1 MKLSIS
7 FVLLFALLAIAA
19 ALPTGKTP
27 RKMRLKSLRATAGR
41 DPCTEECTEDP
52 MDTPFFSEG
61 GCKKEVTALD
71 GIGYDPHPACD
82 KVGET
87 HCCSATCNDVN
98 GMCEPECISKKN
110 QVDGWLECDKPSPPA
125 EIICEKDTEGTCAV
139 LGCDGWRN
147 SKCDKDTDKCMCP
160 EGTCRT
166 EIDGHDD
173 GYGCVNPRPWLAVGN
188 DETRV
193 SEDAI
198 AEAIKNDPVRARRN
212 QKRER
217 KPRKKKVTDLP
228 VLRTD
233 FDEPEE
239 AQPMYEDMKFTQN
252 EFRQAP

>member
-19 ALPTGKTP
+19 ALPTGKMP

-41 DPCTEECTEDP
+41 DPCTECYDEEG
-52 MDTPFFSEG
+52 FEG

-71 GIGYDPHPACD
+71 DAFYGDPHPACD

-87 HCCSATCNDVN
+87 HCCSATSSSAM
-98 GMCEPECISKKN
+98 GSGETECISKKN
-110 QVDGWLECDKPSPPA
+110 QESWLKCDKPSPPA

-160 EGTCRT
+160 EGTCRK

-173 GYGCVNPRPWLAVGN
+173 GYGCVNPRPWLA
-188 DETRV
+188 
-193 SEDAI
+193 
-198 AEAIKNDPVRARRN
+198 AE
-212 QKRER
+212 
-217 KPRKKKVTDLP
+217 
-228 VLRTD
+228 
-233 FDEPEE
+233 
-239 AQPMYEDMKFTQN
+239 
-252 EFRQAP
+252 

>member
-19 ALPTGKTP
+19 ALPTGKMP
-27 RKMRLKSLRATAGR
+27 RKMRLKSLRATVGE
-41 DPCTEECTEDP
+41 DPCKECED
-52 MDTPFFSEG
+52 DFFG
-61 GCKKEVTALD
+61 GCKQEETAMNSD
-71 GIGYDPHPACD
+71 DPHPACD

-87 HCCSATCNDVN
+87 HCCSASSSSANS
-98 GMCEPECISKKN
+98 GGESECISKKN
-110 QVDGWLECDKPSPPA
+110 QNEFYTCDKPSPPA

-147 SKCDKDTDKCMCP
+147 SKCDEDTDKCMCP

-173 GYGCVNPRPWLAVGN
+173 GYGCVNPRPWLAVVGN

-198 AEAIKNDPVRARRN
+198 AEAIAIDPVRARRA
-212 QKRER
+212 QKRQR